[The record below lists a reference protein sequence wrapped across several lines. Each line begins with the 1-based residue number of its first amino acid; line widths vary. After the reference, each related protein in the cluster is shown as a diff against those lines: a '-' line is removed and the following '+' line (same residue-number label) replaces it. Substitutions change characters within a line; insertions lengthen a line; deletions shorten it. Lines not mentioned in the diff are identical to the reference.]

1 MTLDLKKTIEVVLAD
16 DHPMTMAG
24 FSMTLSK
31 YGISVI
37 GSARTPGEA
46 EAMYAE
52 KSPDVLVLDVR
63 FGEKLTG
70 MDVAKR
76 ILSRQPSAAI
86 VFLSQFD
93 QDSLIK
99 DAYRVG
105 GRAFVT
111 KDREPVDVAQAIEHA
126 SRGELF
132 LLPHIADRLARLSVR
147 GDNSPRSVLNESEIE
162 LFVLLARG
170 LTIPEIAEV
179 LKVSSRTVSNISH
192 SVKVKLGM
200 TRSADITRLAVK
212 HGFIEP

>member
-1 MTLDLKKTIEVVLAD
+1 MTLQPTEKIEVVLAD

-24 FSMTLSK
+24 FAMTLSK
-31 YGISVI
+31 YGIEVV

-46 EAMYAE
+46 EEMYAE

-63 FGEKLTG
+63 FGEELTG

-76 ILSRQPSAAI
+76 VLSRYPGAAI

-111 KDREPVDVAQAIEHA
+111 KDREPADVAHAIQHA

-132 LLPHIADRLARLSVR
+132 ILPHIADRLARLSVR
-147 GDNSPRSVLNESEIE
+147 GDNSPRSVLNKPELE

-170 LTIPEIAEV
+170 LTIPEMAEE
-179 LKVSSRTVSNISH
+179 LKVSSRTISNLSH
-192 SVKVKLGM
+192 AVKVKLGI